1 MAFSKTSIEF
11 LMDQF
16 DVFILDV
23 WGVIHD
29 GFTLYPG
36 VLETLERLSVRK
48 KEVLFL
54 SNAPRPAPVI
64 RKKLLDLNIK
74 VAADRVLTSGDV
86 VREQLEQFNDVV
98 FSTLGKKFYHLG
110 ELRNQDILAG
120 LAVQTVDTIEK
131 AHFVLLTAYLDEDED
146 LQQFIPF
153 FEKIRAL
160 NLPVICANPDGEII
174 NGDKLRYCSGYFAKQ
189 YEAMGG
195 TVYYYG
201 KPYQNVYIAAL
212 KRLNLGNDKK
222 RILMVGDTLETDIQ
236 GGLKAKID
244 TALVQTGNTNI
255 LLKKHEISVHHEA
268 EFLSQ
273 LFEKMGIT
281 PHWVIPSF
289 GLA

>member
-1 MAFSKTSIEF
+1 MAFSQTSIAA
-11 LMDQF
+11 LMDHF

-36 VLETLERLSVRK
+36 VLETLERLSELK

-54 SNAPRPAPVI
+54 SNAPRPATVI

-74 VAADRVLTSGDV
+74 VTADRVLTSGDV
-86 VREQLEQFNDVV
+86 VREQLEQFNDTV
-98 FSTLGKKFYHLG
+98 FSTLGKQFYHLG
-110 ELRNQDILAG
+110 ELRNQDILSG
-120 LAVQTVDTIEK
+120 LAVETVDSVEK
-131 AHFVLLTAYLDEDED
+131 AHFVLLTAYLDENED

-153 FEKIRAL
+153 FEKIRGL
-160 NLPVICANPDGEII
+160 NLPVICANPDREII

-201 KPYQNVYIAAL
+201 KPHQNVYAAAL
-212 KRLNLGNDKK
+212 KRLNLLDHSA

-236 GGLKAKID
+236 GGLAAKIS
-244 TALVQTGNTNI
+244 TALVQTGNTDI
-255 LLKKHEISVHHEA
+255 LLKKHEIDPQHKT
-268 EFLSQ
+268 EFLGE
-273 LFEKMGIT
+273 LFEKIGIT
-281 PHWVIPSF
+281 PNWVIPSF